1 MRSDAIKQNTS
12 VRGSTGDGQRPE
24 VGWKQANQ
32 NNLIDSH
39 VGNSTVGFEKQAMGD
54 VIMWNSGPD
63 KKSIMQ
69 SSGVGDG
76 IFGRRSTGLSKNLK
90 IVTGGSVG
98 RKRRL
103 SNGG

>member
-1 MRSDAIKQNTS
+1 
-12 VRGSTGDGQRPE
+12 
-24 VGWKQANQ
+24 
-32 NNLIDSH
+32 
-39 VGNSTVGFEKQAMGD
+39 MGD
-54 VIMWNSGPD
+54 VIMWNSGPV